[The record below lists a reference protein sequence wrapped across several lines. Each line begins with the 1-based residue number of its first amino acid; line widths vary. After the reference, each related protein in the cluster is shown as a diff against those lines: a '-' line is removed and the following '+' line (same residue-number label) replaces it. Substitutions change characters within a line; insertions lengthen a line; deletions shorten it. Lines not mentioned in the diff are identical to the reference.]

1 MSDLVVINECCHL
14 QVSPNDLKVLLVY
27 PGEEKVGLS
36 SLAVHRIYS
45 LLNQIE
51 GISCDL
57 IFEGFESSYFLGLNP
72 KDFDVIAFSITYE
85 NHIFK
90 AAELL
95 SGWGIDP
102 LRERRENSPLILG
115 GGIGLY
121 YNPAPFLPLFDA
133 IYLGEAEGRIEEVFG
148 ALRQNPSLEA
158 LSEFDNII
166 VSREYSYRYSGL
178 LVEEITGEKK
188 RIYRSRVFSETP
200 SHSCFLTGDAAFKD
214 MFLIELNRG
223 CIEKCRF
230 CVATYMGLP
239 YREKSLEVV
248 EKEIAL
254 ASKYVDRV
262 GLIGAGVTDYSKME
276 ELHQILRK
284 YGVKASFS
292 SLKAS
297 SPSPAIFEI
306 IRESGQKTVTIAP
319 EAGSE
324 ELRFAINKKIPD
336 EKYFSFAEKAL
347 ESGAENIKLYFL
359 IGLPGETE
367 EDTKAIAEMTK
378 KFSEIARRFW
388 KEKGVRGEIHLSVNP
403 VIAKP
408 FTPFQWYGL
417 NPKSLIEK
425 KLKLLRK
432 ELRKVKGVRLTHE
445 NVRDAVLQ
453 AIVSRGDTRVGE
465 AAVVSA
471 VEKVPFRKVLK
482 EMGLPFEELY
492 TREREKDEIFPWD
505 VVESGIKRD
514 YLWREYQFTY
524 SRKST
529 PTCFPGC
536 KVCGLCEKAEKEEKT
551 LQKV

>member
-1 MSDLVVINECCHL
+1 MSELVVINECSHL
-14 QVSPNDLKVLLVY
+14 QLHPNDLKVLLVY

-36 SLAVHRIYS
+36 SLAVHRVYS

-51 GISCDL
+51 GVSCDL
-57 IFEGFESSYFLGLNP
+57 IFEGLESSYFLGLHP
-72 KDFDVIAFSITYE
+72 KEFDVIAFSITYE

-95 SGWGIDP
+95 SGWGIEP
-102 LRERRENSPLILG
+102 LRERRKDSPLVIG

-133 IYLGEAEGRIEEVFG
+133 VYLGEAEGRIEEVFG
-148 ALRQNPSLEA
+148 ALRQNPKLEV
-158 LSEFDNII
+158 LERFDNIV
-166 VSREYSYRYSGL
+166 VSRNYSFKYNGL
-178 LVEEITGEKK
+178 LVEEISGEKK
-188 RIYRSRVFSETP
+188 RIYRSKVFPQTP
-200 SHSCFLTGDAAFKD
+200 SHSCFLTKDTAFKD

-276 ELHQILRK
+276 ELHRILKK

-297 SPSPAIFEI
+297 SPSPEIFEI

-324 ELRFAINKKIPD
+324 ELRFAINKKVPD

-359 IGLPGETE
+359 IGLPGETD
-367 EDTKAIAEMTK
+367 EDIKAIAEMTK
-378 KFSEIARRFW
+378 KFTEIGRKYW
-388 KEKGVRGEIHLSVNP
+388 KERGVKGEIHLSVNP

-417 NPKSLIEK
+417 NPKSVIEK
-425 KLKLLRK
+425 KLRLLQR
-432 ELRKVKGVRLTHE
+432 ELRKVKGVKLTHE

-453 AIVSRGDTRVGE
+453 AIISRGDTRVGE
-465 AAVVSA
+465 AAVISA
-471 VEKVPFRKVLK
+471 VKRIPFRKVLK

-492 TREREKDEIFPWD
+492 TREREKEEIFPWD
-505 VVESGIKRD
+505 IVESGINRE

-524 SRKST
+524 QRKPT
-529 PTCFPGC
+529 PTCLPGC
-536 KVCGLCEKAEKEEKT
+536 KVCGLCGTVKEKEVVKA
-551 LQKV
+551 

>member
-1 MSDLVVINECCHL
+1 MSELVVINECSHL
-14 QVSPNDLKVLLVY
+14 QLNPNDLKVLLVY

-36 SLAVHRIYS
+36 SLAVHRVYS

-51 GISCDL
+51 GVSCDL
-57 IFEGFESSYFLGLNP
+57 IFEGLENSYFLGLHP
-72 KDFDVIAFSITYE
+72 KEFDVIAFSITYE

-95 SGWGIDP
+95 SGWGIEP
-102 LRERRENSPLILG
+102 LRERRKDSPLVIG

-133 IYLGEAEGRIEEVFG
+133 VYLGEAEGRIEEVFG
-148 ALRQNPSLEA
+148 ALRQNPTLEV
-158 LSEFDNII
+158 LSEFDNVI
-166 VSREYSYRYSGL
+166 VSRDYSYRYNGL
-178 LVEEITGEKK
+178 LIEEIIGERK
-188 RIYRSRVFSETP
+188 RIYRSKVFPQTP
-200 SHSCFLTGDAAFKD
+200 SHSCFLTGDTAFKD

-276 ELHQILRK
+276 ELHQILKK

-297 SPSPAIFEI
+297 SPSPEIFEI

-324 ELRFAINKKIPD
+324 ELRFAINKKVPD

-359 IGLPGETE
+359 IGLPGETD
-367 EDTKAIAEMTK
+367 EDIKAIAEMAR
-378 KFSEIARRFW
+378 KFTEIGRKYW
-388 KEKGVRGEIHLSVNP
+388 KERRVKGEVHLSVNP

-417 NPKSLIEK
+417 NPKSAVEK
-425 KLKLLRK
+425 KLRLLQR
-432 ELRKVKGVRLTHE
+432 ELRKVKGMKLTHE

-453 AIVSRGDTRVGE
+453 AIISRGDTRVGE
-465 AAVVSA
+465 AAVISA
-471 VEKVPFRKVLK
+471 VKRIPFRKVLK

-492 TREREKDEIFPWD
+492 TREREKEEIFPWD
-505 VVESGIKRD
+505 IVESGINRE

-524 SRKST
+524 HRRST

-536 KVCGLCEKAEKEEKT
+536 KVCGLCGTVEEKEIV
-551 LQKV
+551 KV

>member
-1 MSDLVVINECCHL
+1 MSELVIVRECNHL
-14 QVSPNDLKVLLVY
+14 EHRPGNLKVLLVY
-27 PGEEKVGLS
+27 PGNEKVGFS
-36 SLAVHRIYS
+36 SLAVHRVYS
-45 LLNQIE
+45 LLNSIE
-51 GISCDL
+51 GITCDL
-57 IFEGFESSYFLGLNP
+57 IFEGLKSSYFLELHP
-72 KDFDVIAFSITYE
+72 KEFDVIAFSITYE

-95 SGWGIDP
+95 SRWEIEP
-102 LRERRENSPLILG
+102 LRERREDSPLIIG

-121 YNPAPFLPLFDA
+121 YNPAPFLPVFDA
-133 IYLGEAEGRIEEVFG
+133 VYLGEAEGRIEEVFG
-148 ALRQNPSLEA
+148 ALRQSLSLET
-158 LSEFDNII
+158 LDQFDNVI
-166 VSREYSYRYSGL
+166 VSRNYSFTYENL
-178 LVEEITGEKK
+178 LVKEIKGGKK
-188 RIYRSRVFSETP
+188 RIYRSKIFSQTP

-248 EKEIAL
+248 EREIEL

-276 ELHQILRK
+276 ELHKILKK
-284 YGVKASFS
+284 YNVKASFS

-319 EAGSE
+319 EVGSE
-324 ELRFAINKKIPD
+324 ELRFAINKKVLD
-336 EKYFSFAEKAL
+336 EKYFTFTEKAL

-367 EDTKAIAEMTK
+367 EDIKAIAQMTQ
-378 KFSEIARRFW
+378 KFSEIGRKFW
-388 KEKGVRGEIHLSVNP
+388 RERGVKGEIHVSVNP

-417 NPKSLIEK
+417 NPKSVIER
-425 KLKLLRK
+425 KLRLLQK
-432 ELRKVKGVRLTHE
+432 ELKRVKGVKLTYE
-445 NVRDAVLQ
+445 KVKDAILQ

-465 AAVVSA
+465 AAVISVT
-471 VEKVPFRKVLK
+471 ERIPFRKALK
-482 EMGLPFEELY
+482 ELGLPFEELY
-492 TREREKDEIFPWD
+492 TREREKDELFPWD
-505 VVESGIKRD
+505 VVESGINRE
-514 YLWREYQFTY
+514 YLWREYQLVY
-524 SRKST
+524 EKRST

-536 KVCGLCEKAEKEEKT
+536 SVCGLCRKEEKE
-551 LQKV
+551 LIRKV

>member
-1 MSDLVVINECCHL
+1 MSELVIVRECNHL
-14 QVSPNDLKVLLVY
+14 EHSPGNLKVLLVY
-27 PGEEKVGLS
+27 PGNEKVGFS
-36 SLAVHRIYS
+36 SLAVHRVYS
-45 LLNQIE
+45 LLNSIE
-51 GISCDL
+51 GITCDL
-57 IFEGFESSYFLGLNP
+57 IFEGLKSSYFLELHP
-72 KDFDVIAFSITYE
+72 KEFDVIAFSITYE

-95 SGWGIDP
+95 SRWEIEP
-102 LRERRENSPLILG
+102 LRERREDSPLIIG

-121 YNPAPFLPLFDA
+121 YNPAPFLPVFDA
-133 IYLGEAEGRIEEVFG
+133 VYLGEAEGRIEEVFG
-148 ALRQNPSLEA
+148 ALRQSLSLET
-158 LSEFDNII
+158 LDQFDNVI
-166 VSREYSYRYSGL
+166 VSRNHSFTYENL
-178 LVEEITGEKK
+178 LVKEIKGGKK
-188 RIYRSRVFSETP
+188 RIYRSKIFSQTP

-248 EKEIAL
+248 EREIEL

-276 ELHQILRK
+276 ELHKILKK
-284 YGVKASFS
+284 YDVKASFS

-319 EAGSE
+319 EVGSE
-324 ELRFAINKKIPD
+324 ELRFAINKKVLD
-336 EKYFSFAEKAL
+336 EKYFTFTEKAL

-367 EDTKAIAEMTK
+367 EDIKAIAQMTQ
-378 KFSEIARRFW
+378 KFSEIGRKFW
-388 KEKGVRGEIHLSVNP
+388 RERGVKGEIHVSVNP

-417 NPKSLIEK
+417 NPKSVIER
-425 KLKLLRK
+425 KLKLLQK
-432 ELRKVKGVRLTHE
+432 ELRRVKGVKLTYE
-445 NVRDAVLQ
+445 KVKDAILQ

-465 AAVVSA
+465 AAVISVT
-471 VEKVPFRKVLK
+471 ERIPFRKALK
-482 EMGLPFEELY
+482 ELSLPFEELY
-492 TREREKDEIFPWD
+492 TREREKDELFPWD
-505 VVESGIKRD
+505 VVESGINRE
-514 YLWREYQFTY
+514 YLWREYQMVY
-524 SRKST
+524 EKRST

-536 KVCGLCEKAEKEEKT
+536 SVCGLCKKEEKE
-551 LQKV
+551 LIRKA

>member
-1 MSDLVVINECCHL
+1 MSELVVIRECCHL
-14 QVSPNDLKVLLVY
+14 ELNPEDLKVLLVY
-27 PGEEKVGLS
+27 PGKEKVGLS

-45 LLNQIE
+45 LLNSIK
-51 GISCDL
+51 GVSCDL
-57 IFEGFESSYFLGLNP
+57 IFEGLECSYFLGLP
-72 KDFDVIAFSITYE
+72 PGEFDVIAFSITYE

-95 SGWGIDP
+95 SNWGIEP
-102 LRERRENSPLILG
+102 LRERRTDSPLILG

-121 YNPAPFLPLFDA
+121 YNPAPFLPIFDA
-133 IYLGEAEGRIEEVFG
+133 VYLGEAEGRIEEVFG
-148 ALRQNPSLEA
+148 ALRQNPSVETLE
-158 LSEFDNII
+158 EFDNVI
-166 VSREYSYRYSGL
+166 VSRNYSFRYSGL
-178 LVEEITGEKK
+178 IVEEISGEKK
-188 RIYRSRVFSETP
+188 RIYRSKLFPVVP
-200 SHSCFLTGDAAFKD
+200 SHSCFLTGDTAFKD

-239 YREKSLEVV
+239 YREKEIDVV
-248 EKEIAL
+248 EKEIAI

-262 GLIGAGVTDYSKME
+262 GLIGAGVTDYSKMA
-276 ELHQILRK
+276 ELHHILKK

-297 SPSPAIFEI
+297 SPSPEIFEI
-306 IRESGQKTVTIAP
+306 IRESQQKTVTIAP

-324 ELRFAINKKIPD
+324 ELRFAINKKVPD

-367 EDTKAIAEMTK
+367 EDIRAIAEMTR
-378 KFSEIARRFW
+378 KFTEIARSYWR
-388 KEKGVRGEIHLSVNP
+388 ERGVKGEIHLSVNP

-408 FTPFQWYGL
+408 FTPFQWFGL
-417 NPKSLIEK
+417 NPKSQIEK
-425 KLKLLRK
+425 KLRLLQKEVRK
-432 ELRKVKGVRLTHE
+432 IKGVRLTHE

-465 AAVVSA
+465 AAVISA

-492 TREREKDEIFPWD
+492 TREREKEELFPWD
-505 VVESGIKRD
+505 VVDSGINRE
-514 YLWREYQFTY
+514 YLWREYRLTY
-524 SRKST
+524 ERRST

-536 KVCGLCEKAEKEEKT
+536 KVCGLCGSPLKT
-551 LQKV
+551 ETVKT